1 MTALATE
8 LNEFDAHCK
17 QVASQMARGSVV
29 PLLGAGANLCG
40 RVEPWTPGHTGLPSG
55 AELAAHLADF
65 FSFPERSRDLVRIT
79 QYVATTL
86 GDQPLYDELHVLFA
100 ATYGP
105 TALHQF
111 LARIP
116 GQIQTLPEAP
126 LKPHP
131 LVVTTNY
138 DDALEQAYREEDR
151 SSTSSRTS
159 PTATTAGASCTTGRT
174 PRGAARHREAERVP
188 RAAPQPPRD
197 PEDPRCDRS

>member
-86 GDQPLYDELHVLFA
+86 GDAPLYDELHDVFA
-100 ATYGP
+100 A
-105 TALHQF
+105 
-111 LARIP
+111 
-116 GQIQTLPEAP
+116 
-126 LKPHP
+126 
-131 LVVTTNY
+131 
-138 DDALEQAYREEDR
+138 
-151 SSTSSRTS
+151 STSRRRCIASWRPFRRSFADRRRARAIATS
-159 PTATTAGASCTTGRT
+159 
-174 PRGAARHREAERVP
+174 
-188 RAAPQPPRD
+188 
-197 PEDPRCDRS
+197 